1 MFGDINLYR
10 DGWDENLWQW
20 DDPNP
25 NRSVLSYAPKETQS
39 LITNP
44 LGLYNQN
51 TSASPAQI
59 AVNNIDKKNT
69 DNKKSIT
76 DIIKETSSNKYQA
89 GWATTFY
96 DQQAAGK
103 LKPNIKN
110 VADYMNDKGGLFNM
124 KKINNPFSKGNIAS
138 GASTGLLN
146 AGANLVGGA
155 GYKLIGEGYDAN
167 GVGKGI
173 QTVGSTAGGIV
184 SQFNPV
190 LGAAIIAGSG
200 ILGGAVNRFFGM
212 KTNDKALATANANIN
227 QAMKYAGRASSFD
240 NVQAA
245 PTMISHGTVYKGGHW
260 NHKAANRKNEM
271 LANHEQY
278 AANKA
283 TREMNNNIGLLKHKQ
298 AQGAL
303 ANYSALGGPIDGPI
317 AYQFANDY
325 LTNYAN
331 AHKNNTLPQIPA
343 MPMNMNAFGGDLQVH
358 GADWSTGLAHV
369 KTGGT
374 HEENPYGGVTV
385 GADRQGTPNMV
396 EEGETIWDSQSY
408 VFSNRLKVPRIKKN
422 KRAKGGDLTS
432 EEKILKPFED
442 KTFAEASKKAEKLA
456 GIEERPNDVIAK
468 RGLEAMLASLMN
480 AQEKERALEQLKQLE
495 EAVQQMS
502 PQELQAFQQQLAQ
515 GIQQQ
520 EAMQEQQIPQDQ
532 QMAMQEQMPQEQQMM
547 PEEQGIPQEEMP
559 VEQMPEEE
567 ASQEEVPQEEVVPQ
581 QQAYGGNLY
590 WDGGTFSESDYD
602 ELAKKYPILNTRKAK
617 KRASTMNKYALFN
630 YLKGY
635 QVADHD
641 LIGLLRAMQHG
652 LSQGEGDM
660 PEFQEDINRISGIY
674 NDNQTA
680 QLAQQGITNQKQIV
694 NNILESIEKSIE
706 IDKEWQNNNTQQ
718 TPAELTDT
726 VNGIVDIANP
736 DHPVYNVN
744 ARTGEITDAN
754 TGKVVDP
761 NTISDINSAAAPAP
775 TPANTDDWN
784 RYERM
789 VNIAKSVFGDAYP
802 NINAENLLNPN
813 SRLYNKMLAT
823 AQKRYNKGTGAQI
836 GYGEDDQSRYD
847 SYDDFLKAVT
857 DLHNEIDTYENNVKE
872 NRRWQNEIN
881 YDDFKDATDADLKNF
896 VVWNHLGSKDEVDKL
911 NHDQLISRIKTA
923 NANRTAKDLNTL
935 IGQYN
940 DSLSAQK
947 VPDFLKK
954 VGGTGNLEN
963 LDYNTQFTN
972 EGFKNWNWGSKSTTV
987 TPSSENGKYYKI
999 LDWRDPT
1006 DNLIHW
1012 IGKDGKEESGDL
1024 KQYERSYG
1032 YLEPRRIL
1040 ANELLKAQENLGDKF
1055 NMDDFVKTN
1064 EPWRLYWDS
1073 LNGRDKEYTKK
1084 YGKNFTLGKLF
1095 GNMPKEELKKI
1106 LASPDAFQEW
1116 ANKTGV
1122 INNSYW
1128 FDQKAGIAH
1137 GIADLSKL
1145 DNGNRKA
1152 YRLKGTDIYYN
1163 YDGLDDDQRK
1173 QLADIYNISASP
1185 IISRN
1190 DKGYTTEI
1198 WDLDPKNIGYN
1209 PLKLSSYQKIND
1221 LLGDNR
1227 FKKPGDTDEGAG
1239 EGGDG
1244 KYTSDH
1250 NDPFPKMPQWP
1261 FQAAM
1266 GLQGFSLFHNMFN
1279 PSSNKKDFE
1288 AQLAYS
1294 KENDYKPVQAIPIP
1308 GYLAY
1313 RPVNTRAMLT
1323 PMESQNLASNRQIAG
1338 LSGGMY
1344 GNAMANIQNNNMNFV
1359 DKRGQAYLQAEMQ
1372 DRQHQA
1378 DVFKNNAQVNQFLAE
1393 NNLAAA
1399 KADSEAYGRAG
1410 NTRMAGMSEA
1420 YRLKREA
1427 EKERGN
1433 AISSGLSGLANL
1445 AMSSAQQQYNNDILG
1460 WGARHNI
1467 WGSGVYLED
1476 DPYQIYKNRTGRTA
1490 YGGRIN
1496 KYSLL

>member
-1 MFGDINLYR
+1 MFDETDLYLN
-10 DGWDENLWQW
+10 ET
-20 DDPNP
+20 NP
-25 NRSVLSYAPKETQS
+25 YFIEDYSSYHKDLPPAITP
-39 LITNP
+39 ITNALSRYKP
-44 LGLYNQN
+44 NA
-51 TSASPAQI
+51 SASPAQI
-59 AVNNIDKKNT
+59 AVNNV

-103 LKPNIKN
+103 LSPNIKN

-167 GVGKGI
+167 GVGNGI

-190 LGAAIIAGSG
+190 LGAAITAGSG

-227 QAMKYAGRASSFD
+227 QAMEYAGRASSFD

-408 VFSNRLKVPRIKKN
+408 VFSNRLKVPRLKKKN

-532 QMAMQEQMPQEQQMM
+532 QMAMQEQMPQEQQMV

-567 ASQEEVPQEEVVPQ
+567 VPQEEAVPQ

-590 WDGGTFSESDYD
+590 WDGGAFSESDYD

-744 ARTGEITDAN
+744 AGTGEITDAK

-761 NTISDINSAAAPAP
+761 NTISNINSAASAT
-775 TPANTDDWN
+775 TPANTNDWN

-802 NINAENLLNPN
+802 NINVENLLNPN

-836 GYGEDDQSRYD
+836 GYGDEDQSKYN

-857 DLHNEIDTYENNVKE
+857 DLRNEIDQYENNVKE

-881 YDDFKDATDADLKNF
+881 YNDFKDATDADLKNF
-896 VVWNHLGSKDEVDKL
+896 VVWNNLGSKDEVDKL

-947 VPDFLKK
+947 VPDFLTK
-954 VGGTGNLEN
+954 VGGTGNLEK
-963 LDYNTQFTN
+963 LGYNTQFTN

-1040 ANELLKAQENLGDKF
+1040 ANELLKAQEEQGDKF

-1084 YGKNFTLGKLF
+1084 YGKNFTLNKLF
-1095 GNMPKEELKKI
+1095 GNMPKEELKEI
-1106 LASPDAFQEW
+1106 LASPEAFQKW
-1116 ANKTGV
+1116 ANKIGV

-1145 DNGNRKA
+1145 DNGNRRA

-1227 FKKPGDTDEGAG
+1227 FKKPGDADEGAG

-1266 GLQGFSLFHNMFN
+1266 GLQGLGLLHNVLT
-1279 PSSNKKDFE
+1279 PLDTKDFE

-1294 KENDYKPVQAIPIP
+1294 KQNDYKPVQAIPIP

-1344 GNAMANIQNNNMNFV
+1344 GNAMANIQNNNMNFA

-1378 DVFKNNAQVNQFLAE
+1378 DVFKNNTQVNQFLAE

-1460 WGARHNI
+1460 WGARHNT

>member
-1 MFGDINLYR
+1 MFDDNDLLIYPRQNN
-10 DGWDENLWQW
+10 DQW
-20 DDPNP
+20 
-25 NRSVLSYAPKETQS
+25 E
-39 LITNP
+39 
-44 LGLYNQN
+44 YNQPN
-51 TSASPAQI
+51 GKPWYDTSLNSIPWATQPYGTVSPAQI

-103 LKPNIKN
+103 LSPNIKN

-190 LGAAIIAGSG
+190 LGAAITAGSG

-227 QAMKYAGRASSFD
+227 QAMKYEGRASSFD

-408 VFSNRLKVPRIKKN
+408 VFSNRLKVPRLKKKN
-422 KRAKGGDLTS
+422 KKAKGGDLTS

-502 PQELQAFQQQLAQ
+502 PQELQAFQQQLAH

-520 EAMQEQQIPQDQ
+520 EAMQEQQVPQDQ

-567 ASQEEVPQEEVVPQ
+567 VPQEEAVPQ

-590 WDGGTFSESDYD
+590 WAGGFTDDNWKQIENKYNIQITPSQLDIMKDASASQLLKYLLIYTNDKLDFAVDIPQTLFTE
-602 ELAKKYPILNTRKAK
+602 AKKDAEEIVNRLRKNPSEDTEDYRQFREASQLLDQLNTLNIEDRLK
-617 KRASTMNKYALFN
+617 KWDQKTKQLYSRQP
-630 YLKGY
+630 LK
-635 QVADHD
+635 
-641 LIGLLRAMQHG
+641 
-652 LSQGEGDM
+652 
-660 PEFQEDINRISGIY
+660 
-674 NDNQTA
+674 
-680 QLAQQGITNQKQIV
+680 
-694 NNILESIEKSIE
+694 
-706 IDKEWQNNNTQQ
+706 
-718 TPAELTDT
+718 
-726 VNGIVDIANP
+726 IVDPLTPQEFVDDAQNGLTNIATSNTENANNP
-736 DHPVYNVN
+736 TTPS
-744 ARTGEITDAN
+744 TT
-754 TGKVVDP
+754 T
-761 NTISDINSAAAPAP
+761 AP
-775 TPANTDDWN
+775 TPANPDDWN

-789 VNIAKSVFGDAYP
+789 VNIAKSVFGNAYP

-836 GYGEDDQSRYD
+836 GYGEDDASKYN
-847 SYDDFLKAVT
+847 SYEDFLKAVT
-857 DLHNEIDTYENNVKE
+857 DLRNEIDTYENDVKE
-872 NRRWQNEIN
+872 NRRWLNEIN
-881 YDDFKDATDADLKNF
+881 IKDFDKATEEDLRKFLAFTGSQTDDSVKGMTRQQLMSSLNNWLTTSKKN
-896 VVWNHLGSKDEVDKL
+896 
-911 NHDQLISRIKTA
+911 
-923 NANRTAKDLNTL
+923 AKDLNTL
-935 IGQYN
+935 IANYN
-940 DSLSAQK
+940 RSLGSQG
-947 VPDFLKK
+947 VPSFLTK
-954 VGGTGNLEN
+954 VGDKNTGNLED
-963 LDYNTQFTN
+963 LGYNTTATTGEF
-972 EGFKNWNWGSKSTTV
+972 GNWGYGNKDHSTQVQSSTDPSKYVIQHWEGPDGNVHWTV
-987 TPSSENGKYYKI
+987 
-999 LDWRDPT
+999 
-1006 DNLIHW
+1006 
-1012 IGKDGKEESGDL
+1012 DGKEYSGSLQD
-1024 KQYERSYG
+1024 YERSDA
-1032 YLEPRRIL
+1032 YLMPRRIL
-1040 ANELLKAQENLGDKF
+1040 AREMLEAQRQAIKEGKKWDYEARKKFIDNNPAWSTYWKELNREEHKNKNTGNLYTEDYGSHF
-1055 NMDDFVKTN
+1055 NL
-1064 EPWRLYWDS
+1064 E
-1073 LNGRDKEYTKK
+1073 E
-1084 YGKNFTLGKLF
+1084 LF
-1095 GNMPKEELKKI
+1095 GGLSLDEIDKI
-1106 LASPDAFQEW
+1106 TKDDNTFREW
-1116 ANKTGV
+1116 AQSKGV
-1122 INNSYW
+1122 IPESYW
-1128 FDQKAGIAH
+1128 LDNKAGVAH
-1137 GIADLSKL
+1137 GIATRLNSIL
-1145 DNGNRKA
+1145 GNRRA
-1152 YRLKGTDIYYN
+1152 YKIKGTNIYYN
-1163 YDGLDDDQRK
+1163 YDGLSDPQREALRK
-1173 QLADIYNISASP
+1173 IYRETA
-1185 IISRN
+1185 
-1190 DKGYTTEI
+1190 
-1198 WDLDPKNIGYN
+1198 LDPTTDEKGQTTQIYELEPLNSNYN

-1239 EGGDG
+1239 EEGDG

-1266 GLQGFSLFHNMFN
+1266 GLQGLGLLHNALT
-1279 PSSNKKDFE
+1279 PLDTKDFE

-1294 KENDYKPVQAIPIP
+1294 KQNDYKPVQAIPIP

-1323 PMESQNLASNRQIAG
+1323 PMESQNLASNRQIVG

-1344 GNAMANIQNNNMNFV
+1344 GNAMANIQNNNMNFA

-1460 WGARHNI
+1460 WSARRGTYGA
-1467 WGSGVYLED
+1467 GVYLED
-1476 DPYQIYKNRTGRTA
+1476 DPYWIQKNRTGRAA